1 MRPVCFRGRKRMRIP
16 GHKPLRRSMFSGA
29 VSPPVWNPPQKQAI
43 MGSVQTGGSGV
54 HSMPFHFS
62 APLPCDSKD
71 LFAAVGSPYLN
82 SRPLKSKLQI

>member
-1 MRPVCFRGRKRMRIP
+1 
-16 GHKPLRRSMFSGA
+16 
-29 VSPPVWNPPQKQAI
+29 

-71 LFAAVGSPYLN
+71 LFAAAGSPYLN
-82 SRPLKSKLQI
+82 PWLLKFKLQI

>member
-16 GHKPLRRSMFSGA
+16 GRKPLRRSKFSGA

-43 MGSVQTGGSGV
+43 MGSRQTGGSGV

-71 LFAAVGSPYLN
+71 LFAAAGSPYL
-82 SRPLKSKLQI
+82 SPWLLKSKLQI